1 MTQDATIT
9 GGCQCG
15 AVRYRLKRPPS
26 KVSVCF
32 CRMCQKAVGGY
43 FGAYASSTVEDVVW
57 TRGQPTM
64 FASSE
69 AAERGFCPACGT
81 PLTFAYR
88 GRSGLSVAAGSLD
101 DPATFEPA
109 IAYGVEGRMP
119 WFDVLCRLSGTRT
132 EDDIPAE
139 ERERYRS
146 RQHPDRDTD
155 SPPPTRP

>member
-1 MTQDATIT
+1 MMQAPSMT

-26 KVSVCF
+26 KVSICF
-32 CRMCQKAVGGY
+32 CRMCQKATAGY

-57 TRGQPTM
+57 TKGAPSL

-88 GRSGLSVAAGSLD
+88 GKPGLSVAAGSLD
-101 DPATFEPA
+101 DPAAFPPG
-109 IAYGVEGRMP
+109 IAYGIEGRMP
-119 WFDVLCRLSGTRT
+119 WFDDLCRLTGTRT
-132 EDDIPAE
+132 EDDIPPDE
-139 ERERYRS
+139 MPRYRS
-146 RQHPDRDTD
+146 RQHPDGEG
-155 SPPPTRP
+155 